1 MQMAKVR
8 ARIRSGRTELGWLF
22 ALTALVFMTLVLSA
36 CNTARGVGE
45 DVSAAGDVITEPFED
60 DDEDASPSG

>member
-1 MQMAKVR
+1 MAKAH
-8 ARIRSGRTELGWLF
+8 ARMRTDRTELGWLVG
-22 ALTALVFMTLVLSA
+22 LTALLFMTLVLSG

-60 DDEDASPSG
+60 DDEDAEQGG